1 MKKKKRLTVYLPE
14 SLLFKAKLLALERG
28 VSVSNLVESILN
40 EHTKEVQ
47 LPQTKN
53 KK

>member
-1 MKKKKRLTVYLPE
+1 MKKRLTVYLPE
-14 SLLFKAKLLALERG
+14 DTLFKVKLLALQRG
-28 VSVSNLVESILN
+28 ASVSQLLESILN

-47 LPQTKN
+47 LPPKN